1 MSSNYSTMQSLEKHE
16 YFVWQSVP
24 QHMSKDK
31 KEECEKWHAEQ
42 VIKGETTWNFQR
54 EPLEYCQSDD
64 KLLYV

>member
-1 MSSNYSTMQSLEKHE
+1 MQSLEKHE
-16 YFVWQSVP
+16 YFGWQSVP

-42 VIKGETTWNFQR
+42 

>member
-1 MSSNYSTMQSLEKHE
+1 MQSLEKHE

-24 QHMSKDK
+24 QHMSEDK
-31 KEECEKWHAEQ
+31 KEESEKWHAEQ